1 MMFLRNHG
9 TCRSSAE
16 RSWEIQIAA
25 QSGSRD
31 LVPSSDDVIKR
42 TVQIAQGVGDR
53 HFAEVDFG
61 AVVRQL
67 NRIDPTYRD

>member
-9 TCRSSAE
+9 TCRSSVE

-25 QSGSRD
+25 QSGCRD

-42 TVQIAQGVGDR
+42 TVQIA
-53 HFAEVDFG
+53 
-61 AVVRQL
+61 
-67 NRIDPTYRD
+67 